1 MVIQLN
7 KVFTM
12 AHFRSVA
19 LLVTALILTAC
30 GGDGPPVTSPTA
42 VPEMPTE
49 DSTDGLSTAGA
60 ECMYSYASFN
70 NSPSVNTMSTS
81 DWICD
86 GNSRIL
92 TANGI
97 PDHDVGTFP
106 NINNPN
112 TISQQSISEFFPIEP
127 SKTDN
132 STQLGGPSG
141 VLGYVLNGVKIDAG
155 TAGSCNDSGTSCSL
169 APPVQGTWSIEALGQ
184 TSFNFGDDLN
194 HAHVQPTGQ
203 YHYHGIPE
211 GFVDRLNKGAAMT
224 LIAWAADG
232 FPIYARYG
240 YQAAMDANSE
250 IVTIE
255 SSYQLKASADAN
267 RADISVY
274 AMGTF
279 TQDYEHVEGSGSDLD
294 ECNGRTGVT
303 PEFPDGIYHYYAT
316 DGFPYLQRCVK
327 GAL

>member
-1 MVIQLN
+1 LVIQLN

-42 VPEMPTE
+42 VPEMPAE
-49 DSTDGLSTAGA
+49 DSTDGISTAGA

>member
-1 MVIQLN
+1 MVHLN
-7 KVFTM
+7 SFAV
-12 AHFRSVA
+12 
-19 LLVTALILTAC
+19 LVTVSILSAC
-30 GGDGPPVTSPTA
+30 GGGGASVTSPAT
-42 VPEMPTE
+42 VSEMPTGV
-49 DSTDGLSTAGA
+49 STDGVSTAGA

-70 NSPSVNTMSTS
+70 NSPSVNAMSTS

-155 TAGSCNDSGTSCSL
+155 TAGSCNDSGTSCWL
-169 APPVQGTWSIEALGQ
+169 ASPTQGTWSIEALGQ

-224 LIAWAADG
+224 LVAWAADG

-240 YQAAMDANSE
+240 YQDAMDANSE
-250 IVTIE
+250 IVTVE
-255 SSYQLKASADAN
+255 SSYQLKASPDAN
-267 RADISVY
+267 RPDISVY

-279 TQDYEHVEGSGSDLD
+279 TQDYEYVEGSGSDLD

>member
-1 MVIQLN
+1 
-7 KVFTM
+7 M

-19 LLVTALILTAC
+19 LLVTASILTAC
-30 GGDGPPVTSPTA
+30 GGDGAPVTSPTP
-42 VPEMPTE
+42 VSETPTE
-49 DSTDGLSTAGA
+49 DSTDGISTAGA

-106 NINNPN
+106 NDNNPN
-112 TISQQSISEFFPIEP
+112 TISEQSISEFFPIEP
-127 SKTDN
+127 SKTDS

-240 YQAAMDANSE
+240 YQDAMDANSE

>member
-1 MVIQLN
+1 
-7 KVFTM
+7 M

-42 VPEMPTE
+42 VPEMPAE
-49 DSTDGLSTAGA
+49 DSTDGISTAGA

>member
-1 MVIQLN
+1 
-7 KVFTM
+7 M

-19 LLVTALILTAC
+19 LLVTATILTAC
-30 GGDGPPVTSPTA
+30 GGAGAPVISPTA

-49 DSTDGLSTAGA
+49 DSTDAFSTAGA

-155 TAGSCNDSGTSCSL
+155 TAGSCNDSGTSCRL

-240 YQAAMDANSE
+240 YQDAMDANSE

>member
-1 MVIQLN
+1 
-7 KVFTM
+7 M
-12 AHFRSVA
+12 AHFKSVA
-19 LLVTALILTAC
+19 LLVTASILTAC
-30 GGDGPPVTSPTA
+30 GGDGAPVTSPTP
-42 VPEMPTE
+42 VSETPTE
-49 DSTDGLSTAGA
+49 DSTDGISTAGA

-106 NINNPN
+106 NDNNPH
-112 TISQQSISEFFPIEP
+112 TISEQSISEFFPIEP

-240 YQAAMDANSE
+240 YQDAMDANSE

>member
-1 MVIQLN
+1 
-7 KVFTM
+7 M
-12 AHFRSVA
+12 AHFRSAA
-19 LLVTALILTAC
+19 LLVTASILTAC
-30 GGDGPPVTSPTA
+30 GGDGAPVTSPTA
-42 VPEMPTE
+42 VSETPTE
-49 DSTDGLSTAGA
+49 DSTDSISTAGA

-240 YQAAMDANSE
+240 YQDAMDANSE